1 MFADLVTASDAKVYS
16 ALANKGRDVGGG
28 KEDKSDGVV
37 LDQGDVKS
45 VVSSELDVGS
55 GE

>member
-1 MFADLVTASDAKVYS
+1 MLADLVAASDAKIYS
-16 ALANKGRDVGGG
+16 ALANKGRDVGSG

-37 LDQGDVKS
+37 LDKGDVES

-55 GE
+55 VE

>member
-16 ALANKGRDVGGG
+16 ALANKGRDVGSG
-28 KEDKSDGVV
+28 KEDKSDRVV